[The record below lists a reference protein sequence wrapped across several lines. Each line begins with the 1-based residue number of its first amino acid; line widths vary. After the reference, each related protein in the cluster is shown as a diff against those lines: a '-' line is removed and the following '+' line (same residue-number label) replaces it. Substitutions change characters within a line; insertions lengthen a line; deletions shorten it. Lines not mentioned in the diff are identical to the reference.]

1 MRAVQ
6 LTEFGGPEVL
16 QVADLPVPEPGT
28 GELLIRVSR
37 AGLNFGDT
45 HQRRNQYIAKHAL
58 PVVLGGEV
66 AGVVERVGP
75 PGERSLSDSSVRA
88 MKIHQRVADTPG
100 FEPGER
106 VIALLRMGGYA
117 EYAVAPAA
125 RTFRI
130 PVGVSDDD
138 ALALLIQGLTAWH
151 LWRTSAHLA
160 EGESVVVHSAAGG
173 VGSLLTQLAK
183 PMGAGR
189 VIATA
194 GSPERRAEAL
204 ELGADVAIAP
214 DGADLAD
221 GGPNGEDGG
230 EAGPGG
236 DGAADVDAGSS
247 GGNVGGLTRALI
259 AANGGNPVDVVLDA
273 AGGAVFAQSLA
284 ALAPFGRIVAYGNST
299 REKMPVTNGELLKES
314 RAVVGFWL
322 MHLLDRRDMLEQ
334 PLADLFARAAR
345 GELHPRIGGA
355 YPLADAAR
363 AHEDLEARRTTGKL
377 TLDPAR

>member
-6 LTEFGGPEVL
+6 IERFGGPEVL
-16 QVADLPVPEPGT
+16 QLAELAVPEPGPD
-28 GELLIRVSR
+28 ELLIRVAR

-66 AGVVERVGP
+66 AGVVERAA
-75 PGERSLSDSSVRA
+75 GEFA
-88 MKIHQRVADTPG
+88 A
-100 FEPGER
+100 GER
-106 VIALLRMGGYA
+106 VIALLRTGGYA

-125 RTFRI
+125 RTFHI
-130 PVGVSDDD
+130 PDGVSDDD

-160 EGESVVVHSAAGG
+160 EGESVVIHSAAGG
-173 VGSLLTQLAK
+173 VGSLLTQLAR

-194 GSPERRAEAL
+194 GSEGRRAEAL
-204 ELGADVAIAP
+204 ELGADAVVDP
-214 DGADLAD
+214 DT
-221 GGPNGEDGG
+221 
-230 EAGPGG
+230 G
-236 DGAADVDAGSS
+236 DGVGEGAGDGPLTAALV
-247 GGNVGGLTRALI
+247 
-259 AANGGNPVDVVLDA
+259 AANDGRPVDVVLDA

-299 REKMPVTNGELLKES
+299 REKVAVTNGELLKQS

-322 MHLLDRRDMLEQ
+322 MHLLDRRDMLER
-334 PLADLFARAAR
+334 PLADLFARTAR
-345 GELHPRIGGA
+345 GELRPRLGGS

-377 TLDPAR
+377 TLDLTA

>member
-6 LTEFGGPEVL
+6 IEEFGGPEVL
-16 QVADLPVPEPGT
+16 RVAELPVPEPGA
-28 GELLIRVSR
+28 GELLIEVSR

-45 HQRRNQYIAKHAL
+45 HQRRNQYIAKHGL

-66 AGVVERVGP
+66 AGTVV
-75 PGERSLSDSSVRA
+75 RSEVPDFV
-88 MKIHQRVADTPG
+88 
-100 FEPGER
+100 PGER
-106 VIALLRMGGYA
+106 VIALLRTGGYA
-117 EYAVAPAA
+117 EYTVAPAA

-130 PVGVSDDD
+130 PEGVSDDD

-151 LWRTSAHLA
+151 LLRTSGRMA

-173 VGSLLTQLAK
+173 VGSLTTQLAK

-194 GSPERRAEAL
+194 GSPERRIEAL
-204 ELGADVAIAP
+204 GLGADVAVDP
-214 DGADLAD
+214 SDGVDLTA
-221 GGPNGEDGG
+221 
-230 EAGPGG
+230 
-236 DGAADVDAGSS
+236 
-247 GGNVGGLTRALI
+247 ALI
-259 AANGGNPVDVVLDA
+259 EANEGKPVDVILDA
-273 AGGAVFAQSLA
+273 AGGRVFEQSLE

-299 REKMPVTNGELLKES
+299 REQVAVTNGQLLKSS

-322 MHLLDRRDMLEQ
+322 MHLLDRREMLEL

-345 GELHPRIGGA
+345 EELWPRVGGT
-355 YPLADAAR
+355 YPLAEASR

-377 TLDPAR
+377 TLDPTA

>member
-6 LTEFGGPEVL
+6 IQEFGGPDVL
-16 QVADLPVPEPGT
+16 RVTDLPIPEPGP
-28 GELLIRVSR
+28 GELLIRVAR

-45 HQRRNQYIAKHAL
+45 HQRRNQYIAKHEL

-66 AGVVERVGP
+66 AGTVERVGP
-75 PGERSLSDSSVRA
+75 PVEGSLSDSPVQA
-88 MKIHQRVADTPG
+88 MKTHQRGAAAPV

-125 RTFRI
+125 RAFRI
-130 PVGVSDDD
+130 PDGVSDDD

-160 EGESVVVHSAAGG
+160 EGESVVIHSAAGG

-194 GSPERRAEAL
+194 GSEERRAEAL
-204 ELGADVAIAP
+204 ALGADVAVDP
-214 DGADLAD
+214 DVGDGAD
-221 GGPNGEDGG
+221 GGEDGENG
-230 EAGPGG
+230 EGPTGRVG
-236 DGAADVDAGSS
+236 KADSRSGPLTEALLAANDGA
-247 GGNVGGLTRALI
+247 
-259 AANGGNPVDVVLDA
+259 PVDVVLDA

-299 REKMPVTNGELLKES
+299 REKVPVTNGELLKES

-345 GELHPRIGGA
+345 GELRPRVGGT

-377 TLDPAR
+377 TLDPTR

>member
-6 LTEFGGPEVL
+6 ITEFGGPEVL
-16 QVADLPVPEPGT
+16 QVAELPVPEPGP

-45 HQRRNQYIAKHAL
+45 HQRRNQYIAKHDL

-66 AGVVERVGP
+66 AGTVERPAG
-75 PGERSLSDSSVRA
+75 DFA
-88 MKIHQRVADTPG
+88 Q
-100 FEPGER
+100 GER
-106 VIALLRMGGYA
+106 VIALLRTGGYA

-130 PVGVSDDD
+130 PDGVSDDD

-194 GSPERRAEAL
+194 GSEERRAEAI
-204 ELGADVAIAP
+204 ELGADVAVDP
-214 DGADLAD
+214 DSD
-221 GGPNGEDGG
+221 E
-230 EAGPGG
+230 
-236 DGAADVDAGSS
+236 
-247 GGNVGGLTRALI
+247 LTAALI
-259 AANGGNPVDVVLDA
+259 AANGDASVDVVLDA
-273 AGGAVFAQSLA
+273 AGGRVFAQSLA

-299 REKMPVTNGELLKES
+299 REKVPVTNGELLKSS
-314 RAVVGFWL
+314 RSVVGFWL

-345 GELHPRIGGA
+345 GDLSPRVGGS

-377 TLDPAR
+377 TLDPLA

>member
-16 QVADLPVPEPGT
+16 RVAELPTPEPRPD
-28 GELLIRVSR
+28 ELLIRVSR

-45 HQRRNQYIAKHAL
+45 HQRRNEYIAKHEL

-66 AGVVERVGP
+66 AGTVERG
-75 PGERSLSDSSVRA
+75 GD
-88 MKIHQRVADTPG
+88 G
-100 FEPGER
+100 FDEGER
-106 VIALLRMGGYA
+106 VIALLRTGGYA

-130 PVGVSDDD
+130 PDGVSDDD

-151 LWRTSAHLA
+151 LWRTSARLA

-189 VIATA
+189 VVATA
-194 GSPERRAEAL
+194 GSEERRAEAL
-204 ELGADVAIAP
+204 ELGADVAVDP
-214 DGADLAD
+214 DADD
-221 GGPNGEDGG
+221 
-230 EAGPGG
+230 
-236 DGAADVDAGSS
+236 
-247 GGNVGGLTRALI
+247 LTAALI
-259 AANGGNPVDVVLDA
+259 DANGGAPADVVLDA
-273 AGGAVFAQSLA
+273 AGGRVFEQSLA
-284 ALAPFGRIVAYGNST
+284 ALAPFGRLVAYGNST
-299 REKMPVTNGELLKES
+299 REKVAVTNGELLKTS
-314 RAVVGFWL
+314 RSVVGFWL

-334 PLADLFARAAR
+334 PLANLFARAAR
-345 GELHPRIGGA
+345 GELRPRLGGT
-355 YPLADAAR
+355 YPLADAPR

-377 TLDPAR
+377 TLDPTA

>member
-6 LTEFGGPEVL
+6 IEQFGGPDVL
-16 QVADLPVPEPGT
+16 RIAELPVPEPGP
-28 GELLIRVSR
+28 GELLIRVAR

-45 HQRRNQYIAKHAL
+45 HQRRNQYIAKHEL

-66 AGVVERVGP
+66 AGTVERG
-75 PGERSLSDSSVRA
+75 GD
-88 MKIHQRVADTPG
+88 G
-100 FEPGER
+100 FAEGER
-106 VIALLRMGGYA
+106 VIALLRTGGYA

-130 PVGVSDDD
+130 PDGVSDDD

-194 GSPERRAEAL
+194 GSDARRAEAL
-204 ELGADVAIAP
+204 ELGADVAVDTA
-214 DGADLAD
+214 GDLT
-221 GGPNGEDGG
+221 
-230 EAGPGG
+230 
-236 DGAADVDAGSS
+236 AALVE
-247 GGNVGGLTRALI
+247 
-259 AANGGNPVDVVLDA
+259 ANGGAPVDVVLDA
-273 AGGAVFAQSLA
+273 AGGRIFEQSLA

-299 REKMPVTNGELLKES
+299 REKVAVTNGELLKTS

-334 PLADLFARAAR
+334 PLADLFARAAC
-345 GELHPRIGGA
+345 GELVPRVGGS
-355 YPLADAAR
+355 YPLAEAAR

-377 TLDPAR
+377 TLDPTI

>member
-16 QVADLPVPEPGT
+16 RVAELPLPEPGPD
-28 GELLIRVSR
+28 ELLIRVAR

-45 HQRRNQYIAKHAL
+45 HQRRNQYIAKHEL

-66 AGVVERVGP
+66 AGVVERSA
-75 PGERSLSDSSVRA
+75 GELA
-88 MKIHQRVADTPG
+88 
-100 FEPGER
+100 EGER
-106 VIALLRMGGYA
+106 VIALLRTGGYA
-117 EYAVAPAA
+117 EYAVAPVA

-130 PVGVSDDD
+130 PDGVSDDD

-194 GSPERRAEAL
+194 GSAERRAEAL
-204 ELGADVAIAP
+204 ELGADVAVDPVTDDGEPRPGDDAASVEGDREP
-214 DGADLAD
+214 RGADARAV
-221 GGPNGEDGG
+221 P
-230 EAGPGG
+230 G
-236 DGAADVDAGSS
+236 DGAGP
-247 GGNVGGLTRALI
+247 LTEVLI
-259 AANGGNPVDVVLDA
+259 EANGGAPVDVVLDA
-273 AGGAVFAQSLA
+273 AGGRVFEQSLA

-299 REKMPVTNGELLKES
+299 REKVAVSNGELLKTS
-314 RAVVGFWL
+314 RSVVGFWL
-322 MHLLDRRDMLEQ
+322 MHLLDRRDMLER

-345 GELHPRIGGA
+345 GELRPSVGGT
-355 YPLADAAR
+355 YSLADAAR
-363 AHEDLEARRTTGKL
+363 AHADLEARRTTGKL
-377 TLDPAR
+377 TLDTAS

>member
-6 LTEFGGPEVL
+6 LSEFGGPEVL
-16 QVADLPVPEPGT
+16 QVAELAVPEPGP
-28 GELLIRVSR
+28 GEVLIRVAR

-45 HQRRNQYIAKHAL
+45 HQRRNEYIAKHAL

-75 PGERSLSDSSVRA
+75 PGEGPVF
-88 MKIHQRVADTPG
+88 Q
-100 FEPGER
+100 PGER
-106 VIALLRMGGYA
+106 AIALLRVGGYA

-130 PVGVSDDD
+130 PDGVSDDD

-151 LWRTSAHLA
+151 CWQTCARLA

-173 VGSLLTQLAK
+173 VGSLLTQLAR

-194 GSPERRAEAL
+194 GSEERRAEAL
-204 ELGADVAIAP
+204 ELGADVAVDP
-214 DGADLAD
+214 GTEGDADERRD
-221 GGPNGEDGG
+221 PH
-230 EAGPGG
+230 AGP
-236 DGAADVDAGSS
+236 
-247 GGNVGGLTRALI
+247 LTDRLI
-259 AANGGNPVDVVLDA
+259 AANDGRPVDVVQDA

-299 REKMPVTNGELLKES
+299 REKVPVTNGELLKTS
-314 RAVVGFWL
+314 RSVVGFWL
-322 MHLLDRRDMLEQ
+322 MHLLDRREMLET

-345 GELHPRIGGA
+345 GELSPRVGGT

-363 AHEDLEARRTTGKL
+363 AHADLEARRTTGKL
-377 TLDPAR
+377 TLDPTA

>member
-6 LTEFGGPEVL
+6 ITEFGGPEVL
-16 QVADLPVPEPGT
+16 QVAELPVPEPGP
-28 GELLIRVSR
+28 GELLIRVAR

-45 HQRRNQYIAKHAL
+45 HQRRNQYIAKHEL

-75 PGERSLSDSSVRA
+75 PAGGSPSDSPVQA
-88 MKIHQRVADTPG
+88 MKKHQSGPAAPV
-100 FEPGER
+100 FETGER
-106 VIALLRMGGYA
+106 VIALLRTGGYA

-130 PVGVSDDD
+130 PDGVSDDD

-194 GSPERRAEAL
+194 GSEERRAEAL
-204 ELGADVAIAP
+204 GLGADVAVDP
-214 DGADLAD
+214 DVDGPGADERRD
-221 GGPNGEDGG
+221 PH
-230 EAGPGG
+230 AGP
-236 DGAADVDAGSS
+236 
-247 GGNVGGLTRALI
+247 LTGRLI
-259 AANGGNPVDVVLDA
+259 EANGGRPVDVVLDA
-273 AGGAVFAQSLA
+273 AGGTVFAQSLA

-299 REKMPVTNGELLKES
+299 RAKVPVTNGELLKES

-345 GELHPRIGGA
+345 WELRPRVGGT

-363 AHEDLEARRTTGKL
+363 AHVDLEARRTTGKL
-377 TLDPAR
+377 TLDPTT